1 MLGDPGPDRVSRYPG
16 QIDLAPLQFDEKQH
30 IDTPEHDG
38 VDVKEVA
45 REGAGGLRPKEI
57 RP

>member
-1 MLGDPGPDRVSRYPG
+1 VSRYPG

-45 REGAGGLRPKEI
+45 REGASGLRPKEI